1 MKTYDYTIIG
11 SGPSVDRFLV
21 GMQGSKK
28 RILVVESDNFGG
40 ICPNAGCEPKIFLE
54 GAIKTALT
62 SRDLLNK
69 GIESPAK
76 LNWNDLILEKK
87 RVFSPVST
95 NNQHA
100 YEELGADTVRGTASF
115 VDEHTIKVDE
125 TLITSDNFI
134 IATGLKPRPMN
145 IPGSHLFLTSDD
157 FFNMEDLPATVA
169 IIGSGYVGMEI
180 ATILSAAGSNVTMLQ
195 RSDRPLRDFDSRHV
209 DMLIKNMKENLG
221 IDFRFNT
228 QVTKAEKTSNG
239 ILVTTDNGQNLEF
252 STVINATGRIP
263 NINALNLENTKV
275 DFDKDGVIVDKYL
288 RTTAS
293 NIYAIGDVIKKDIP
307 RLTLTAQFEGAYLSA
322 YLLGKKKSE
331 IHYPVIG
338 KVTFTFPQLASTGVD
353 IDQAR
358 LDPNLTVKDI
368 DISKGDFLY
377 AGTNDYNAHL
387 SLVYDQNQRIIA
399 ASEISQTASDDIN
412 IFIPIIA
419 LDIDQNLWNEKMVM
433 SFPSLAF
440 KLRNIL

>member
-1 MKTYDYTIIG
+1 
-11 SGPSVDRFLV
+11 
-21 GMQGSKK
+21 
-28 RILVVESDNFGG
+28 
-40 ICPNAGCEPKIFLE
+40 
-54 GAIKTALT
+54 
-62 SRDLLNK
+62 
-69 GIESPAK
+69 
-76 LNWNDLILEKK
+76 
-87 RVFSPVST
+87 
-95 NNQHA
+95 
-100 YEELGADTVRGTASF
+100 
-115 VDEHTIKVDE
+115 
-125 TLITSDNFI
+125 
-134 IATGLKPRPMN
+134 MN

-169 IIGSGYVGMEI
+169 IIGSVYVGMEI